1 MDTYSQQSGPSFKEG
16 VGPETVLTMIY
27 AQRQAVGAAVASL
40 VCVPDVWA
48 LLAKVLQP
56 QWELVAVIAMEAE
69 GHLYANRTHMH

>member
-1 MDTYSQQSGPSFKEG
+1 
-16 VGPETVLTMIY
+16 MIY